1 MGRSVSY
8 LNNADLVLYFNGDFL
23 SGLDEDGEYNEGLAQ
38 INWEDFYS
46 NLKYEIKK
54 RFISYDDC
62 DKWDNNETNIFLENE
77 LAEIGLSEYCGLCSL
92 SVRAK
97 DDEFYNSYEKVKEG
111 IAKHHVKQIEKSLVK
126 CLENVGVEV
135 LNRLGTMSNG
145 IGVFEKANA

>member
-1 MGRSVSY
+1 MGRSVDY

-23 SGLDEDGEYNEGLAQ
+23 SGLDEDGEYCQDMAEL
-38 INWEDFYS
+38 NWEDFYS
-46 NLKYEIKK
+46 ELKHNIKAK
-54 RFISYDDC
+54 LKSYNEC
-62 DKWDNNETNIFLENE
+62 EKWDSNEVSIFLENE

>member
-8 LNNADLVLYFNGDFL
+8 LNRADLVIYFNGDFL
-23 SGLDEDGEYNEGLAQ
+23 SGLDEDGEYDEFIAQ
-38 INWEDFYS
+38 LNWDDFYS

-54 RFISYDDC
+54 RFRSYNDC

-97 DDEFYNSYEKVKEG
+97 ENEYNDYNKEG
-111 IAKHHVKQIEKSLVK
+111 IAKHHVSQIEKGLNECLKK
-126 CLENVGVEV
+126 CCVNV

-145 IGVFEKANA
+145 VGVFEKANA